1 MKLPAL
7 PNEDS
12 LADANREEIISA
24 IFSNLVYQ
32 QTNMALMF
40 LGKVAHPETNE
51 ILFDIESA
59 KLFIDQLEMLEAKTK
74 GNLNAA
80 ETNLLKQSLAA
91 LHREFVQ
98 VVNAQLSDDPVV
110 NPPANSA
117 IKHA

>member
-1 MKLPAL
+1 MKLHSL

-12 LADANREEIISA
+12 LTDANREEIISA
-24 IFSNLVYQ
+24 IFSNMVYQ

-80 ETNLLKQSLAA
+80 ESNMLKQSLSA
-91 LHREFVQ
+91 LHHEFVN
-98 VVNAQLSDDPVV
+98 VVNAQLSEDPVV
-110 NPPANSA
+110 NPPVAQSIRTA
-117 IKHA
+117 